1 MSFLPNIKTNEAKLY
16 RITKIYAFLKHTH
29 KTSHTDKNKTE
40 SLVCRYMKNGKSH
53 VKKFQTAN
61 FIINK

>member
-1 MSFLPNIKTNEAKLY
+1 MYILLLPRVGLY
-16 RITKIYAFLKHTH
+16 GIYAFLKHTH